1 MKNVDIRPRKTASD
15 PFISVANNAIKLRN
29 SSFWSLNWVD
39 CSDSFFFQIRT
50 IFFWGGAEIRN
61 PRKSI
66 LLKIGHK
73 KSSIKDKRVW
83 FLLKCVKFNCNLF
96 KRNQS
101 FLTLIELFLW
111 PIFRKIDLRGFRIS
125 PPTKNIF
132 DQIWKKNYWDNL
144 LNLSLKMSYY
154 ATL

>member
-1 MKNVDIRPRKTASD
+1 M
-15 PFISVANNAIKLRN
+15 
-29 SSFWSLNWVD
+29 
-39 CSDSFFFQIRT
+39 
-50 IFFWGGAEIRN
+50 GGAEIRN

-101 FLTLIELFLW
+101 FLTLIELFYGRFSVKSIYGSFEFPPPQKKNCPNLKKNLSEQSTQ
-111 PIFRKIDLRGFRIS
+111 FKLQNELLRNFIALLATEINGSEAVFLRRIS
-125 PPTKNIF
+125 TFFNF
-132 DQIWKKNYWDNL
+132 
-144 LNLSLKMSYY
+144 
-154 ATL
+154 

>member
-1 MKNVDIRPRKTASD
+1 MKNVDIRPRKTASN

-50 IFFWGGAEIRN
+50 IFFGGG
-61 PRKSI
+61 RKFETPVNRFYWKSAI
-66 LLKIGHK
+66 
-73 KSSIKDKRVW
+73 KSSIKDKRAW

-125 PPTKNIF
+125 PPQKIF
-132 DQIWKKNYWDNL
+132 CPNLKKKYIG
-144 LNLSLKMSYY
+144 
-154 ATL
+154 TI